1 MSHHYRLTVLAALAA
16 SLAACAEPYQ
26 PATPQEAAA
35 AMQCHANGWAVAG
48 GILDPVAA
56 TVARMRYEAACIR
69 AWQAANY

>member
-1 MSHHYRLTVLAALAA
+1 MIIRRLPALAVLGAALV
-16 SLAACAEPYQ
+16 ACAEPYQ

-35 AMQCHANGWAVAG
+35 ALQCHANGWAAVAG
-48 GILDPVAA
+48 VIDPVAA